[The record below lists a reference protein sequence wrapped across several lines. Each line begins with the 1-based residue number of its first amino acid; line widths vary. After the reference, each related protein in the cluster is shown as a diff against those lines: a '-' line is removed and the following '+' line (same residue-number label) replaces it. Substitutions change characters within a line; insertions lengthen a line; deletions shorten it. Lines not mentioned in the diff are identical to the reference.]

1 MCSSK
6 SALVF
11 NCKPEVDQ
19 GVITYM
25 SPVEAFVSGIK
36 IFDQQKV
43 CLIAGPSGALDHLI
57 FLRVK
62 GQIITIRS

>member
-1 MCSSK
+1 
-6 SALVF
+6 
-11 NCKPEVDQ
+11 
-19 GVITYM
+19 M

-57 FLRVK
+57 FFT
-62 GQIITIRS
+62 GQRSNYSHTFLILHFRSLEVPLIP